1 MKYPNKEQVEQV
13 RRAFPVGAMVE
24 CVSIADPYT
33 SIPPGTIGEV
43 TNIDDTGTVFVKW
56 RNGVTLG
63 AVFSVDEIR
72 CITPMRDKVLEQLL
86 QVRATGATNMIDTQ
100 GVQRIAFDMGFYEL
114 VNFIECDR
122 GAYVRVILTGATNP

>member
-33 SIPPGTIGEV
+33 SIPPGTIGQV
-43 TNIDDTGTVFVKW
+43 TDIDDIGTVFVKW

-63 AVFSVDEIR
+63 AIYAVDEIR
-72 CITPMRDKVLEQLL
+72 RITPMSDKVLSQLL
-86 QVRATGATNMIDTQ
+86 EVRATGRSNMVDTQ
-100 GVQRIAFDMGFYEL
+100 AVQRIAFDMGFYEL
-114 VNFIECDR
+114 VDFIECDR
-122 GAYVRVILTGATNP
+122 GAYVRVILTGEPNP